1 LVLEPTKYQCKD
13 ENNTWK
19 SCTKEE
25 ICSKDL
31 EWRWDE
37 SDEDHLDNWV
47 LKDKLNLLCEP
58 AWKIGLIASLY
69 FIGVVATLIFVP

>member
-1 LVLEPTKYQCKD
+1 MGKRQ
-13 ENNTWK
+13 NNNWK

-25 ICSKDL
+25 ICNKDL

-37 SDEDHLDNWV
+37 SEEDHLDNWV

-58 AWKIGLIASLY
+58 AWKIGFIASIY